1 MIRIIHCQKRK
12 NFTSN
17 CHRLHALVKLEQSE
31 LKMKAMMSRLLYQQE
46 MNQLIA
52 QTMLMVIPRRP
63 LLQRKQK
70 ENHNPQGCI
79 LQVMMGQL
87 QEKYL
92 RVNHLQ
98 KERSEV
104 PESKNVEESESNED
118 TEGNG
123 KGENDNEPVLAD
135 PESNDTVKEN
145 QNEGEIA
152 LQSNDKFN
160 DDNVDDDND
169 NKDTELENGGGNGK
183 GNLNEEEKESSE
195 EPAKTDT
202 VNDQQME
209 NPSERINS
217 NDGNTANGTDNA
229 AEIDNRNDDSGQTN
243 Q

>member
-1 MIRIIHCQKRK
+1 
-12 NFTSN
+12 
-17 CHRLHALVKLEQSE
+17 
-31 LKMKAMMSRLLYQQE
+31 
-46 MNQLIA
+46 
-52 QTMLMVIPRRP
+52 
-63 LLQRKQK
+63 
-70 ENHNPQGCI
+70 
-79 LQVMMGQL
+79 MMGQL